1 MAQPV
6 VENQNEHQVGWRNE
20 IERLHIIKGI
30 VGDAEKSLLFSL
42 HETPK
47 RRGKTEEWKIEYI
60 IDCGEGRLEITEW
73 GMRIFSHG
81 YFFPN

>member
-1 MAQPV
+1 M
-6 VENQNEHQVGWRNE
+6 NTKGGWGNE

-60 IDCGEGRLEITEW
+60 IDCEGGRNEDSSGEKKKTV
-73 GMRIFSHG
+73 FV
-81 YFFPN
+81 

>member
-60 IDCGEGRLEITEW
+60 IDCGEGRLEITE
-73 GMRIFSHG
+73 
-81 YFFPN
+81 

>member
-1 MAQPV
+1 MNTKV
-6 VENQNEHQVGWRNE
+6 WWGNE

-60 IDCGEGRLEITEW
+60 IDCDTVSLNGLQVGDGFWDGI
-73 GMRIFSHG
+73 
-81 YFFPN
+81 